1 MKKICS
7 VLLIFLTACNSVTT
21 YDTEFK
27 NPVFNQPLRPLSKTV
42 GYAYLTPTSAE
53 FRGVLDKNV
62 TIYKGKCDLIE
73 NKQDRITLKCQGNW
87 VDGTKHNSYLT
98 YVIKEIPEFIPN
110 CLRILEYDYSKP
122 EDFPKNEMHSAKYCV
137 TPPKKMLSESD

>member
-1 MKKICS
+1 MRK
-7 VLLIFLTACNSVTT
+7 IFLLLGLLMTACNSVPK

-42 GYAYLTPTSAE
+42 GYAYLTPRSAE

-62 TIYKGKCDLIE
+62 TVYKGKCDLIE
-73 NKQDRITLKCQGNW
+73 NKQDRITLKCKGTW
-87 VDGTKHNSYLT
+87 DDGTEHNSYLT
-98 YVIKEIPEFIPN
+98 YVIKEIPEFIPS

-122 EDFPKNEMHSAKYCV
+122 EDFPKNEMFADKYCV
-137 TPPKKMLSESD
+137 TPPKDMISKID

>member
-1 MKKICS
+1 MKKICLAFLILLTSCSS
-7 VLLIFLTACNSVTT
+7 VPKF
-21 YDTEFK
+21 DTEFK
-27 NPVFNQPLRPLSKTV
+27 NPVFNQPLEPVSKTA
-42 GYAYLTPTSAE
+42 GYTYLTPTSVD
-53 FRGVLDKNV
+53 FRTPLDKNKID
-62 TIYKGKCDLIE
+62 TQGKCDLIE

-87 VDGTKHNSYLT
+87 VDGTKHDSYLT

-137 TPPKKMLSESD
+137 TPPEDMTSESD

>member
-1 MKKICS
+1 MKKI
-7 VLLIFLTACNSVTT
+7 LLFLGLFIAACHTVS

-73 NKQDRITLKCQGNW
+73 NKQDRITLKCKGIW
-87 VDGTKHNSYLT
+87 DDGTKHDSYLT
-98 YVIKEIPEFIPN
+98 YVIKEIPESIPS
-110 CLRILEYDYSKP
+110 CLRILEYDYAKQ
-122 EDFPKNEMHSAKYCV
+122 EDFPKNEMHSSKY
-137 TPPKKMLSESD
+137 